1 MEVIFF
7 LIVLV
12 IVIALICAAIAFA
25 LPFILMALIMVLFV
39 AFLYGIGKSLIGYY
53 SALITTYGKKSW
65 NYHRSYADSLLAILL
80 PFRGQKDYC
89 SPVGLHWR
97 FTRNHIRDLMHFGE

>member
-53 SALITTYGKKSW
+53 SALITTYGKKVGITIGVTLTLFW
-65 NYHRSYADSLLAILL
+65 LFCCLFVGRKFIVPLLASIGVLQ
-80 PFRGQKDYC
+80 G
-89 SPVGLHWR
+89 
-97 FTRNHIRDLMHFGE
+97 II